1 MEERDSIIRKILD
14 ELYIKFD
21 PKNLYQ
27 LTLDQYGDFLISTFE
42 YINLYK
48 DKYHLSKKDF
58 VEFNK
63 LIHHKYNYDEY
74 EDNCWERVA
83 FFMDELIFCFS
94 TRPPYF
100 FDSNFEGFKNKI
112 RKDMTKGNGL

>member
-1 MEERDSIIRKILD
+1 MEERDVIIRKIL
-14 ELYIKFD
+14 EKLYVEFNPEKISK
-21 PKNLYQ
+21 
-27 LTLDQYGDFLISTFE
+27 LTLDQYNDFFFSIFD

-48 DKYHLSKKDF
+48 NKYQLTEKDF
-58 VEFNK
+58 VEFSK
-63 LIHHKYNYDEY
+63 IIHHKYDYDKY

-100 FDSNFEGFKNKI
+100 FDSNFEDFKDKI
-112 RKDMTKGNGL
+112 KKYMTKGNGL